1 MNTDAKFL
9 KRKIKPS
16 HLDVHPVESALVVN
30 YEVEA
35 QIFGE
40 LGDPMLGEKKVS
52 FAFINDNN
60 KCVCKSE

>member
-1 MNTDAKFL
+1 MKLLRFAEMSVDAKFL

-16 HLDVHPVESALVVN
+16 HLDVHPVESALVVS

-40 LGDPMLGEKKVS
+40 LGDPMAGEKKVS
-52 FAFINDNN
+52 EEGV
-60 KCVCKSE
+60 K

>member
-1 MNTDAKFL
+1 MSVDAKFL

-16 HLDVHPVESALVVN
+16 HLDVHPVESALVVS

-40 LGDPMLGEKKVS
+40 LGDPMAGEKKVS
-52 FAFINDNN
+52 EEGV
-60 KCVCKSE
+60 K